1 MRVDQI
7 LEKGAKH
14 MEENTKGVA
23 RGSVGFGSSYRKG
36 TQHDLK
42 ERSEIGAVLGGQ
54 IWMIKP
60 DKDAK
65 ASNPCLWMQAG
76 VVEFKNCN
84 NFYDCTTCKYDQG
97 MQKQAEKGKHLSW
110 QDAMRRQPSLERHCR
125 HTLTRRIE
133 RRACAYNYECSTCD
147 FDQFFE
153 EVWAAKVGSQPYDM
167 RSIKGFQVPAGA
179 YFHDGH
185 TWARIESGGLIRVCM
200 DDFSS
205 KLLGKANAFDLPL
218 MGKELSQGEVGWGLK
233 RESNL
238 ANVLSPVD
246 GVIVEV
252 NAKLREKPV
261 MANREPYGEGWL
273 FAVRN
278 QDTKGAFK
286 KLMDDTVTLDW
297 MAGEVG
303 KLEAMI
309 ESVAGPL
316 AADGGYIAQD
326 IYGNLPALGW
336 RNLTK
341 TFLKTE

>member
-1 MRVDQI
+1 
-7 LEKGAKH
+7 
-14 MEENTKGVA
+14 MEENTKGFV

-42 ERSEIGAVLGGQ
+42 ERSEIGAVLGRQ

-84 NFYDCTTCKYDQG
+84 NFYDCTTCKYDEG

-110 QDAMRRQPSLERHCR
+110 RDAMRRKPGLERVCR
-125 HTLTRRIE
+125 HTLTRRIDQ
-133 RRACAYNYECSTCD
+133 RACAYNYECSTCE

-153 EVWAAKVGSQPYDM
+153 EVWASKTGSRPYDM
-167 RSIKGFQVPAGA
+167 RSVKGFQVPEGS

-185 TWARIESGGLIRVCM
+185 TWARIESGGLIRVGM
-200 DDFSS
+200 DDFSA
-205 KLLGKANAFDLPL
+205 KLLGKASAFDLPL
-218 MGKELSQGEVGWGLK
+218 MGKELSQGKVGWGLK
-233 RESNL
+233 RQSNQ

-252 NAKLREKPV
+252 NSKIREKPV
-261 MANREPYGEGWL
+261 MANQEPYGEGWL

-278 QDTKGAFK
+278 HDTKGAFK
-286 KLMDDTVTLDW
+286 KLMDDSASLDW
-297 MAGEVG
+297 IAAEVG
-303 KLEAMI
+303 KLETMI

-316 AADGGYIAQD
+316 AADGGYITGD

-336 RNLTK
+336 KNLTK
-341 TFLKTE
+341 IFLKTE